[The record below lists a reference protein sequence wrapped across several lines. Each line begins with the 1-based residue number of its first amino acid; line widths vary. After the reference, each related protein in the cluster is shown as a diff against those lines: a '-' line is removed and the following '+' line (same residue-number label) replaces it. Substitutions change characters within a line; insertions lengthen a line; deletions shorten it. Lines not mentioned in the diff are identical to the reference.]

1 MWSGGSD
8 GAFAAA
14 PSRRSGGVSGGDSRG
29 LTVIVNGR
37 ASGVSDPAAVG
48 DRATAAL
55 RRAGARDV
63 TVVVTRDERELGQVA
78 AAAGERRVVLV
89 GGDGA
94 VHAFATLA
102 GPLPDVGLLPAGRA
116 NNVARAL
123 GIPVGWEHAAAV
135 AVSAGARR
143 VDALEV
149 TTPQRTVVAVEGVSA
164 GFHAAARHRYSADN
178 SAALGEGLQ
187 ALAAELCRFHPYHA
201 RVALDGTAWHDGD
214 LAQIFLANLPLFG
227 FGFRVDPMACA
238 DDGLLEAVLLRARTR
253 TGVTRLI
260 ADARRGAHV
269 QRRAVTWASA
279 AEARIATPLPLVAD
293 AEPLGVTTADVR
305 VLAGLLRI
313 AVAPG
318 VSSTILGELPSEIA
332 A

>member
-8 GAFAAA
+8 GALAAVS
-14 PSRRSGGVSGGDSRG
+14 SRRSGDASGGASRD

-37 ASGVSDPAAVG
+37 ASGVTDPATIGA
-48 DRATAAL
+48 RATAAL

-63 TVVVTRDERELGQVA
+63 TVVVTRDERELEEVVT
-78 AAAGERRVVLV
+78 AAGDRRVVLV

-94 VHAFATLA
+94 IHAFANLA
-102 GPLPDVGLLPAGRA
+102 GPLPEVGLLPAGRA

-123 GIPVGWEHAAAV
+123 GIPIGWEHAAAV

-143 VDALEV
+143 VDALQV
-149 TTPQRTVVAVEGVSA
+149 QTPRRTIVAVEGVSA

-187 ALAAELCRFHPYHA
+187 ALAAELRRFHPYDA
-201 RVALDGTAWHDGD
+201 GIALDGTAWHDGD
-214 LAQIFLANLPLFG
+214 LAQVFFANLPLFG

-279 AEARIATPLPLVAD
+279 AQARIATPLPLVAD

-305 VLAGLLRI
+305 VLPGLLRI

-318 VSSTILGELPSEIA
+318 VSTVLGELPSEIA